1 MAYLQIH
8 CDYCGGKWDVYKRD
22 IKNERARQCPHCFQE
37 IDRQS
42 WEKEVIPAFGM
53 VEDANAELYKDHCDR
68 KPLFYFDVVANLIF
82 TNGNGVN

>member
-8 CDYCGGKWDVYKRD
+8 CVYCGGKWDVYKRD

-68 KPLFYFDVVANLIF
+68 KALFYFDVVANHIF
-82 TNGNGVN
+82 ANGDGAN